1 MIFVS
6 KIKKMRKLVLI
17 CILLNL
23 TFIYNQSP
31 KLNESEDI
39 KEIIECVN
47 TTENYPYMIKIKILN
62 VYERND
68 NSLIRII
75 GEFLI
80 TNPIEMKRCLPK
92 KQLEIQNQ
100 NYIQRNVQ
108 KDFNQEQKF
117 NDLISERYNWKEFLL
132 CLNEKVEKSSKNE
145 IYEYINELITQIQN
159 EDYLTAIK
167 NEFRL
172 RRYGNPIIIE
182 CHKQLIEI
190 INTSNNE

>member
-6 KIKKMRKLVLI
+6 KIKKMRKLFLI

-31 KLNESEDI
+31 KLNASEDI

-62 VYERND
+62 AYERND

-145 IYEYINELITQIQN
+145 IYEYINELITQIKN

>member
-1 MIFVS
+1 
-6 KIKKMRKLVLI
+6 MRKLFLI

-31 KLNESEDI
+31 KLNASEDI

-62 VYERND
+62 AYERND

-132 CLNEKVEKSSKNE
+132 CLNEKIEKSSKNE
-145 IYEYINELITQIQN
+145 IYEYINELITQIKN

>member
-1 MIFVS
+1 
-6 KIKKMRKLVLI
+6 MRKLFLI

-31 KLNESEDI
+31 KLNASEDI

-62 VYERND
+62 AYERND

-92 KQLEIQNQ
+92 KQFEIKND
-100 NYIQRNVQ
+100 NSIQRTVER
-108 KDFNQEQKF
+108 DFNQDQKLK
-117 NDLISERYNWKEFLL
+117 DLIFKRYNWNGFLL
-132 CLNEKVEKSSKNE
+132 CLNEKVKELTNE
-145 IYEYINELITQIQN
+145 TYESVNDLITQIKK
-159 EDYLTAIK
+159 EDYLSAIK

-172 RRYGNPIIIE
+172 RRFGDPIILE
-182 CHKQLIEI
+182 CHKKLIEVN
-190 INTSNNE
+190 NTSHNE

>member
-6 KIKKMRKLVLI
+6 KIKKMRKLFLI

-31 KLNESEDI
+31 KLNSSEDI

-62 VYERND
+62 AYERND

-92 KQLEIQNQ
+92 KQSEIQNQ

-145 IYEYINELITQIQN
+145 IYEYINELITQIKN